1 VNKFLI
7 KEIAQYTNAGLAT
20 TVARNSMAENVN
32 LTDTKS
38 VITYLTNLP
47 DARFQADAVA
57 KVLNTRKDQPDFA
70 IKLAHVIGS
79 NAIDMTTLVADL
91 KARPELKARF
101 YENINTAGAN
111 QSSTLGALL
120 DGKGAEQATEKA
132 NKITEILKQKTQ

>member
-101 YENINTAGAN
+101 YEKINTAGAN